1 MHKFISYNGEICT
14 SAEATIP
21 ALSSA
26 ALYGWGIF
34 TSLGIY
40 DSQPFLW
47 KKHWQRL
54 GEYAMAVGIDIS
66 EISERE
72 VYGDLLAVIGANKI
86 KDARAR
92 ITCFDNAA
100 GFWNCAATD
109 KTNVLIATA
118 DFRPMPESFTLTAS
132 PFTIYSASPLARIK
146 SCNYLEN
153 LLAWERAKNSGFD
166 EAVRLNERGEVA
178 SVCVANIF
186 WVTNGKLYT
195 PSLVTGALEG
205 TTRGFV
211 LEQAAINGIEF
222 LEVECGIEDLLEA
235 DECFLTSAGIGIRNV
250 AAIDGTRYES
260 SEITKILTGVL
271 EFQV

>member
-1 MHKFISYNGEICT
+1 MHKFISYNGEICIST
-14 SAEATIP
+14 EANIP

-34 TSLGIY
+34 TSMGIY
-40 DSQPFLW
+40 DGQPFLW

-54 GEYAMAVGIDIS
+54 GEYAMAVGIDIG
-66 EISERE
+66 EISERD
-72 VYGDLLAVIGANKI
+72 VYEDLLAVIRANKL

-109 KTNVLIATA
+109 KTNILIATA
-118 DFRPMPESFTLTAS
+118 DFRQMPERFTLTRS
-132 PFTIYSASPLARIK
+132 PFPINSASPLAGIK

-153 LLAWERAKNSGFD
+153 LLAWERAKNAGFD
-166 EAVRLNERGEVA
+166 EAVRLNEHGEVA

-186 WVTNGKLYT
+186 WVRGDKLYT
-195 PSLVTGALEG
+195 PSLRTGALEG
-205 TTRGFV
+205 TTRAFV
-211 LEQAAINGIEF
+211 LEQAAINGIEY
-222 LEVECGIEDLLEA
+222 LEVESGPEELLEA

-250 AAIDGTRYES
+250 EAIDETRFES
-260 SEITKILTGVL
+260 SELTRVLSGVL